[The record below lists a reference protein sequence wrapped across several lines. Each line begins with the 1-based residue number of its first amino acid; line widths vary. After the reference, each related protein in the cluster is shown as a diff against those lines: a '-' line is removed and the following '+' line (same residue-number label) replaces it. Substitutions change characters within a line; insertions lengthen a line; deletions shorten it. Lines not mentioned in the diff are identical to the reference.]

1 MCPTAFPAHRCPLPS
16 VLPPRQGP
24 QLTELF
30 PAYIFHLTS
39 VACPHTPPSVKA
51 RHSILGSPD
60 GPQCH
65 SVHLDV
71 IGRQALNFDAAHIG
85 RPSKRRP
92 ILVTGQRGSPKLN
105 LQVSSWNDPSSGG
118 ARVSSSAWR
127 LLTPAP
133 DALALA
139 IAACRLVTATA
150 NGLHTTAWLASVIR
164 FGPDRLLLLLAVSDI
179 HRMLLLGLGLG
190 LDQPLRAGRPRRG
203 GLLAIISHD
212 MPALVAI
219 AWVVLLLLLPLIR
232 VPRERGTP
240 SHAPQQTP

>member
-1 MCPTAFPAHRCPLPS
+1 MPPPLRAPSATRAATDRAFPGRYITSPPLP
-16 VLPPRQGP
+16 VLARP
-24 QLTELF
+24 QVSK
-30 PAYIFHLTS
+30 PAI
-39 VACPHTPPSVKA
+39 P
-51 RHSILGSPD
+51 ILGSPD

-65 SVHLDV
+65 SVHLNG
-71 IGRQALNFDAAHIG
+71 IGRQALNFDAAHVG

-150 NGLHTTAWLASVIR
+150 NGLHTTAWLALVIR
-164 FGPDRLLLLLAVSDI
+164 FGPDRLLLLLLAVSDI

-190 LDQPLRAGRPRRG
+190 LGLDQPLRGGRPRRG
-203 GLLAIISHD
+203 GLLAIVSHD
-212 MPALVAI
+212 MPALVAL